1 MNAGRY
7 TLREFLCN
15 HNLLQILIPE
25 IQRDYVWRTDNIEK
39 LLQSLWEDSN
49 KKNDSDLSEEA
60 MQALPVNIRE
70 LVARDAE
77 KNKVYA
83 NIGFVYAYYDTQ
95 YDGRYMLIDGQ
106 QRITT
111 LLLLLLSTYIKEGKN
126 DLFPRNYFKDGLPK
140 VDYKVREMSHDFLL
154 QFIQFLLGGGKVEEI
169 KNQYWYYA
177 KYDTDTTIK
186 SIFDNY
192 VTINKILSTHPIS
205 LEFIENQVEFYY
217 FDTSKSEQGEELY
230 LYMNSRGESVQTNEN
245 IKADLLA
252 GLSEKEKN
260 DWGEKW
266 ESWQDF
272 FWKNRGPNENADTG
286 FNEFLKWI
294 KIINLV
300 TTDSSSGSTLL
311 TGKVRKL
318 IDSKSF
324 DKEALTLTQ
333 IEAFMDALYYINETL
348 DPKLFKREWLYGK
361 LNTIDYVKFLP
372 VLKYVLAK
380 RSCLKTEMDRYARF
394 FFNISRF
401 DDVSKVPYNY
411 IIYSLQLTNL
421 FLADGYSD
429 VVDLKNISKKG
440 SFDNILTPEEIF
452 KLSIFENPPQ
462 NVQREEIEQLFW
474 SAEDFKLFDGTIS
487 FIWYCMG
494 VDHTTNTNAEFDV
507 ETFKRYFSHVKGLFT
522 DPTDPVRRALLTHG
536 DYSQIDGYTSSF
548 SGNRYSFITDP
559 KGWKDLLEDDDR
571 KHIVRSFLLDYDS
584 VSKANPSLPLSNIL
598 DKIIDSFSPASNSPK
613 WISHF
618 VKHSEVL
625 GYCTQKLV
633 CFRSENV
640 KDIILLKDKKAMS
653 NNWTYLE
660 DQIKTAM
667 PIHNFF

>member
-49 KKNDSDLSEEA
+49 KKNESDLSEDQ
-60 MQALPVNIRE
+60 MQALPVNVRE
-70 LVARDAE
+70 LVAREAE

-111 LLLLLLSTYIKEGKN
+111 LLLLLLCIYIKEGKN
-126 DLFPRNYFKDGLPK
+126 DLFSRTYFKDGLPK

-154 QFIQFLLGGGKVEEI
+154 QFTQFLLEGGKVEEV
-169 KNQYWYYA
+169 KNQYWYYT

-192 VTINKILSTHPIS
+192 VTINKTLSTRPIS

-217 FDTSKSEQGEELY
+217 FDTNKSEQGEELY

-266 ESWQDF
+266 ENWQDF
-272 FWKNRGPNENADTG
+272 FWKNRGANENADTG
-286 FNEFLKWI
+286 FNELLKCI

-300 TTDSSSGSTLL
+300 TTDSSSGLMTL
-311 TGKVRKL
+311 TGMVRQL
-318 IDSKSF
+318 IDSRGFGK
-324 DKEALTLTQ
+324 DGLTLVQ
-333 IEAFMDALYYINETL
+333 IEAFMNALYIINREL
-348 DPKLFKREWLYGK
+348 DSTLFKQDWLNGK
-361 LNTIDYVKFLP
+361 FSTIDYVKFLP
-372 VLKYVLAK
+372 VLTYVVK
-380 RSCLKTEMDRYARF
+380 NPSCQNHEIKRYARF

-411 IIYSLQLTNL
+411 IIYTLQLTNI
-421 FLADGYSD
+421 FLAKGYTD
-429 VVDLKNISKKG
+429 VVDLRNLSKEG
-440 SFDNILTPEEIF
+440 SFDNILTSEEVF
-452 KLSIFENPPQ
+452 KLSIFHNPP
-462 NVQREEIEQLFW
+462 NSTTREEIEESFW
-474 SAEDFKLFDGTIS
+474 AGEDFKLFDGTIS
-487 FIWYCMG
+487 LIWLCMG
-494 VDHTTNTNAEFDV
+494 YSFKTDGLNSFDIV
-507 ETFKRYFSHVKGLFT
+507 LFKRYLAIIKELFNN
-522 DPTDPVRRALLTHG
+522 PTDLLRRSLLTQG
-536 DYSQIDGYTSSF
+536 DYSIYDGFTTSF
-548 SGNRYSFITDP
+548 NGERYSFINDL
-559 KGWKDLLEDDDR
+559 KGWKALFDSSEKSKTVIQLLKKYYHLYELNPTLR
-571 KHIVRSFLLDYDS
+571 LHQLLNQIIEEY
-584 VSKANPSLPLSNIL
+584 LSTN
-598 DKIIDSFSPASNSPK
+598 KEMN
-613 WISHF
+613 WIYYF
-618 VKHSEVL
+618 IKMPEVL
-625 GYCTQKLV
+625 ECCTQKLV
-633 CFRSENV
+633 CFPSRETSHIV
-640 KDIILLKDKKAMS
+640 LLHDRKAML
-653 NNWTYLE
+653 NNWIYLE
-660 DQIKTAM
+660 EQIKPAT
-667 PIHNFF
+667 PNDFF